1 MMTVTGHARRPRAAA
16 FRLAI
21 IAPLA
26 FALAG
31 CISSLTG
38 RVPEQLLS
46 LSADSAPPADA
57 QRQGTVATSLTVLVP
72 TVPQKLRT
80 PRIPVQ
86 ATPTSIAYVADAHWV
101 EAPARLFQRLL
112 SETVAA
118 RTNRLVLDESQY
130 ITGPG
135 ELLAGELLEFGI
147 DAASGQAVVTYQAL
161 RLTGDGATVA
171 QRRFEA
177 REPVGEVNAANA
189 GTALNRAANRVAA
202 DVAGWVGS

>member
-1 MMTVTGHARRPRAAA
+1 MTTTSTFHRLRSLAAVPAAA
-16 FRLAI
+16 L
-21 IAPLA
+21 L
-26 FALAG
+26 LAG
-31 CISSLTG
+31 CLGSLTG
-38 RVPEQLLS
+38 RVPDSLLT
-46 LSADSAPPADA
+46 LSADNVPPANA
-57 QRQGTVATSLTVLVP
+57 QRQGTVATALTVLVP
-72 TVPQKLRT
+72 SVPQKLRT

-86 ATPTSIAYVADAHWV
+86 ATATSIAYVQDAQWV

-161 RLTGDGATVA
+161 RLTGNGETVA

-177 REPVGEVNAANA
+177 RESVGEINAVNSGA
-189 GTALNRAANRVAA
+189 ALNRAANRVAIE
-202 DVAGWVGS
+202 VAGWIG

>member
-1 MMTVTGHARRPRAAA
+1 MTAERFAPHRRWQQSTKAM
-16 FRLAI
+16 LV
-21 IAPLA
+21 
-26 FALAG
+26 ALALTLGG
-31 CISSLTG
+31 CLGALTG
-38 RVPEQLLS
+38 SVPDSLLT
-46 LSADSAPPADA
+46 LSAENALAANA
-57 QRQGTVATSLTVLVP
+57 QRQGTVASSLTVLVP

-86 ATPTSIAYVADAHWV
+86 ATPTSIAYVADAVWV

-135 ELLAGELLEFGI
+135 ELLAGELLEFGV

-161 RLTGDGATVA
+161 RLTGNGEAVA

-177 REPVGEVNAANA
+177 RERVGEINAPNV
-189 GTALNRAANRVAA
+189 GDALNRAANRVAA
-202 DVAGWVGS
+202 DVAGWLAN

>member
-1 MMTVTGHARRPRAAA
+1 MTADRPAPHRHLRGAVTAT
-16 FRLAI
+16 LA
-21 IAPLA
+21 
-26 FALAG
+26 
-31 CISSLTG
+31 
-38 RVPEQLLS
+38 VLS
-46 LSADSAPPADA
+46 LSLGGCLSSITGSVPDNLLTLSAENALPADA
-57 QRQGTVATSLTVLVP
+57 QRQGTVASSLTVLVP

-86 ATPTSIAYVADAHWV
+86 ATPTSIAYVADAVWV

-135 ELLAGELLEFGI
+135 ELLAGELLEFGV
-147 DAASGQAVVTYQAL
+147 DAASGQVVVSYQAL
-161 RLTGDGATVA
+161 RLTGNGEAVA

-177 REPVGEVNAANA
+177 REGVGEINPANV
-189 GTALNRAANRVAA
+189 GNALNRAANRVAI
-202 DVAGWVGS
+202 DVAAWVGG

>member
-1 MMTVTGHARRPRAAA
+1 MNVASHAPRAARPA
-16 FRLAI
+16 AISLLA
-21 IAPLA
+21 AM
-26 FALAG
+26 ALSLGG
-31 CISSLTG
+31 CLSSLTG
-38 RVPEQLLS
+38 PVPASLLT
-46 LSADSAPPADA
+46 LSAENGLPANSM
-57 QRQGTVATSLTVLVP
+57 RQGTVATSLTVLVP

-86 ATPTSIAYVADAHWV
+86 ATPTSIAYVADAQWV

-112 SETVAA
+112 SETVSA

-135 ELLAGELLEFGI
+135 ELLAGELLEFGV

-161 RLTGDGATVA
+161 RLTGNGETVA

-177 REPVGEVNAANA
+177 REGVGEINAANV
-189 GTALNRAANRVAA
+189 GNALNRAANRVAT
-202 DVAGWVGS
+202 DVAGWLGS

>member
-1 MMTVTGHARRPRAAA
+1 MKTTRTLRRLRLTLAVPMAA
-16 FRLAI
+16 L
-21 IAPLA
+21 L
-26 FALAG
+26 LGG
-31 CISSLTG
+31 CLSSLTG
-38 RVPEQLLS
+38 SVPDSLLT
-46 LSADSAPPADA
+46 LTPDAAPPVNA
-57 QRQGTVATSLTVLVP
+57 QRQGTVATALTVLVP
-72 TVPQKLRT
+72 SVPQKLRT

-86 ATPTSIAYVADAHWV
+86 ATPTSIAYVADAQWV

-135 ELLAGELLEFGI
+135 ELLAGELLEFGV

-161 RLTGDGATVA
+161 RLTGNGEAVA

-177 REPVGEVNAANA
+177 REPVGEVNAVNTGA
-189 GTALNRAANRVAA
+189 ALNRAANRVAA
-202 DVAGWVGS
+202 DVAGWVAS

>member
-1 MMTVTGHARRPRAAA
+1 
-16 FRLAI
+16 
-21 IAPLA
+21 
-26 FALAG
+26 
-31 CISSLTG
+31 
-38 RVPEQLLS
+38 
-46 LSADSAPPADA
+46 
-57 QRQGTVATSLTVLVP
+57 
-72 TVPQKLRT
+72 
-80 PRIPVQ
+80 
-86 ATPTSIAYVADAHWV
+86 V

-147 DAASGQAVVTYQAL
+147 EAGTNEAVVTYQAL
-161 RLTGDGATVA
+161 RLTGNGETVS

-177 REPVGEVNAANA
+177 RQLVGEINAANV

-202 DVAGWVGS
+202 DVAGWLGS